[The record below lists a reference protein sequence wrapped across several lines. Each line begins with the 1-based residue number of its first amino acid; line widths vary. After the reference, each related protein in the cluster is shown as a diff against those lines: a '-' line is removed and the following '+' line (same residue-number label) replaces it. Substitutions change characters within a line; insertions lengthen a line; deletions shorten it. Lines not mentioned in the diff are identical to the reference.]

1 MDKWVFLKNNNI
13 IYNNTKNKRKDYN
26 LFNPK
31 TFEIS
36 QLWYDTDKVKND
48 MDTLKHY
55 MDTLKHDMDTVK
67 HDMDTVKHDMDTV
80 KHDMDTVK
88 HDMDTV
94 TQKSVKTVQEKYKN
108 KMNTNQIQNIN
119 NINFSLDNIKKYQYY
134 FFGFS
139 LIGTSIFIIYNKYFY
154 YKLL

>member
-36 QLWYDTDKVKND
+36 QLWYDTGTEKQ
-48 MDTLKHY
+48 
-55 MDTLKHDMDTVK
+55 DMDTVK
-67 HDMDTVKHDMDTV
+67 QDIDTVKQDMDTVKQDMDTV
-80 KHDMDTVK
+80 KQDIDTVKQDMDTVK
-88 HDMDTV
+88 PDMDTV
-94 TQKSVKTVQEKYKN
+94 KQNVESVQEKYEN
-108 KMNTNQIQNIN
+108 KMNMNQIQNIN

-134 FFGFS
+134 ILGFS
-139 LIGTSIFIIYNKYFY
+139 LIGTSIYIINKYFY
-154 YKLL
+154 YKL